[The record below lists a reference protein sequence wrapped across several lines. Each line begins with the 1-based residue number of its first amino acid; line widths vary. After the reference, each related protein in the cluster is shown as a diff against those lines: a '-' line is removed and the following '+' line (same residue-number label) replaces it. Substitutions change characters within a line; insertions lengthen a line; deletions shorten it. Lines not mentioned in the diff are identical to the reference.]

1 MSREEASVIIVTYN
15 GRHYLGDC
23 LRSVHDELRSG
34 DEVIVVDNGSGDG
47 SAGFVSEHYPRVR
60 LLRNAEN
67 RGFAAAC
74 NQGAAMASGEVL
86 VFLNQ
91 DTQVTP
97 EWLRALV
104 EGLEGGRVVGLTTS
118 KTLVMSQPTRIQA
131 CGQDVHYAGL
141 VFARGFGAPA
151 GSLDAADAVGAVAG
165 CSFAVRRDV
174 WQELG
179 GFDETLYMYYEETD
193 LSWRAR
199 MRGYRSA
206 YVPDSVVYH
215 DHRPSTAS
223 AFRLYHS
230 ARNRRIVLLKN
241 WRWRTLLL
249 LAPGLLV
256 ADLVEWGLALRQ
268 GWVGLKAKLHAE
280 LWLASHLRLIHGRHI
295 DAQKGRCV
303 SDADILSERLDVLL
317 PQEMAVG
324 TMGSVSIATC
334 NALFTLNHRIAHRL
348 CRLAGL

>member
-1 MSREEASVIIVTYN
+1 MSKEKASVIIVTYN
-15 GRHYLGDC
+15 GRHYLDDC

-47 SAGFVSEHYPRVR
+47 SAGFVSDHYPQAR

-97 EWLRALV
+97 EWLRALA
-104 EGLEGGRVVGLTTS
+104 EGLGGGHTVGLTTS
-118 KTLVMSQPTRIQA
+118 KALVMSQPERIQA

-141 VFARGFGAPA
+141 VFARGFGEPA
-151 GSLDAADAVGAVAG
+151 GSLDAAEVVGAVAG
-165 CSFAVRRDV
+165 CSFAMRREV

-223 AFRLYHS
+223 ASRLYHS

-241 WRWRTLLL
+241 WRWQTLFL

-256 ADLVEWGLALRQ
+256 AELVEWGLALRQ
-268 GWVGLKAKLHAE
+268 GWVGLKAKLHAD
-280 LWLASHLRLIHGRHI
+280 LWLARHPGLISRLHT
-295 DAQKGRCV
+295 DAQKGRSV
-303 SDADILSERLDVLL
+303 SDADILAERVDALL

-324 TMGSVSIATC
+324 TVGSVSIAIC
-334 NALFTLNHRIAHRL
+334 NALFALNHRLTHVLNRWM
-348 CRLAGL
+348 